1 MLNIYFAK
9 SFLYNCADKISG
21 EFFILFYFMM
31 WNLVKIRSF
40 KTIFKKQPIYT
51 RFCPKEQCIR

>member
-21 EFFILFYFMM
+21 EFFILFYDVESCQDKAF
-31 WNLVKIRSF
+31 
-40 KTIFKKQPIYT
+40 
-51 RFCPKEQCIR
+51 